1 MFDKVNMT
9 ITRPGARPTPVSVPR
24 LGLLRARERPDPRLS
39 FFGADFSRF
48 FFPPL
53 TSVRNFFA
61 GAASPRPG
69 RCSHSRAPNF
79 PACPTRVCVRVHYR
93 ERKRESARGLCAQVR
108 SRNQTS
114 MFHSCRRRSLTEPFL
129 TDKTWERVS
138 EREREKER
146 AGERGRE
153 NQRSMCV
160 CVSCSVTNKQ
170 SRQVRE
176 IEKIGERDKRL
187 QSFNVFYGDS
197 LQVFISLLQIVRVS
211 ACARV
216 HVRV

>member
-1 MFDKVNMT
+1 M
-9 ITRPGARPTPVSVPR
+9 GES
-24 LGLLRARERPDPRLS
+24 ER
-39 FFGADFSRF
+39 
-48 FFPPL
+48 
-53 TSVRNFFA
+53 
-61 GAASPRPG
+61 
-69 RCSHSRAPNF
+69 
-79 PACPTRVCVRVHYR
+79 
-93 ERKRESARGLCAQVR
+93 
-108 SRNQTS
+108 
-114 MFHSCRRRSLTEPFL
+114 
-129 TDKTWERVS
+129 